1 MSYLSRP
8 LDVSCSLRHVFS
20 NLKLQR
26 LCEDI
31 KYCCDLLTGPKR
43 IDYSSCGFD
52 ILGEGGKGGGRG
64 RLESHAWEGVC
75 EPPGACHHSGLLG
88 RHVNPYIRFYMTV
101 M

>member
-1 MSYLSRP
+1 MLVFIVACGVSYLSRP
-8 LDVSCSLRHVFS
+8 LDVSCSLRHDFS

-52 ILGEGGKGGGRG
+52 ILGEGGKGGG
-64 RLESHAWEGVC
+64 
-75 EPPGACHHSGLLG
+75 LG
-88 RHVNPYIRFYMTV
+88 RMLGRGCANLQGHAIIRVYLAV